1 MEITLDQR
9 LSQMITGSDIDA
21 RHIFQMMLGKLTP
34 EQSTRLRQVFND
46 LSVALCFTTS
56 GLNWCPL

>member
-34 EQSTRLRQVFND
+34 KQSTRLRQVFND
-46 LSVALCFTTS
+46 LSVA
-56 GLNWCPL
+56 